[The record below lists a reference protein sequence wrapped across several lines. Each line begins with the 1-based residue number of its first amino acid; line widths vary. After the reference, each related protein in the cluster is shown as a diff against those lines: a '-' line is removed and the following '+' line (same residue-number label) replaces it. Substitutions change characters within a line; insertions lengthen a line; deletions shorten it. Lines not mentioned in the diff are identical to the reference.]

1 MVWMPEIE
9 LGIGC
14 ERGISGNWEREW
26 VYWYDSHSVRYLTAE
41 ERAKNAE
48 NLANQERQQKEK
60 LETYLRSLGINP
72 DDI

>member
-1 MVWMPEIE
+1 MPEIE

-26 VYWYDSHSVRYLTAE
+26 VYWYDRHSVRYLTAE
-41 ERAKNAE
+41 ERTKNDE

-60 LETYLRSLGINP
+60 LEAYLRSLGINP